1 MKRYRA
7 LILTAVL
14 AAAVP
19 AAAAAQSIN
28 DRQAELYNRI
38 EAGVRS
44 GDLTRQEAQRLRAEF
59 DALTRL
65 ETQYRATGGG
75 ISDSERREL
84 ERQLDDLSRQV
95 RVDRRDGDDRPGRG
109 YGADTPR
116 EANLEARIEAG
127 VRSGQLTRAEAQRLR
142 DDFRDLDRLEDQYR
156 ATGGGISDSER
167 RDLDRRFD
175 ELSRQIRDE
184 RRDDDDRRD
193 RPGDYDDASLNERQ
207 RNVLQRIERGQR
219 NGNLTRSEAIQL
231 RAEFDAIARIEA
243 QYRASGR
250 GLDRVER
257 EYLDRRFDAL
267 ERRLREDRRD
277 DDRRWTRLDERQAQF
292 DRQLDQAVRDRQIS
306 PRTAASLR
314 AEFRDIARLER
325 QYRNSRPGITPQ
337 ERTDLNRRFDR
348 MEANFR
354 ASVSPT
360 NNLFDLLFGLTR

>member
-14 AAAVP
+14 AAAAP
-19 AAAAAQSIN
+19 AAAQAQSIN
-28 DRQAELYNRI
+28 DRQADLYNRI
-38 EAGVRS
+38 EAGVRT
-44 GDLTRQEAQRLRAEF
+44 GDLTRAEGERLRSEF
-59 DALTRL
+59 EALTRL
-65 ETQYRATGGG
+65 ETQYRRTGGG

-84 ERQLDDLSRQV
+84 ERQLDALSRQV
-95 RVDRRDGDDRPGRG
+95 RVERNDRQD
-109 YGADTPR
+109 
-116 EANLEARIEAG
+116 
-127 VRSGQLTRAEAQRLR
+127 
-142 DDFRDLDRLEDQYR
+142 
-156 ATGGGISDSER
+156 
-167 RDLDRRFD
+167 
-175 ELSRQIRDE
+175 
-184 RRDDDDRRD
+184 RD
-193 RPGDYDDASLNERQ
+193 RPGAGYDNANLNERQ
-207 RNVLQRIERGQR
+207 RDVLQRIERGER
-219 NGNLTRSEAIQL
+219 NGNLTRTEARQL

-267 ERRLREDRRD
+267 ERRLRDDRRD

-306 PRTAASLR
+306 SRTAANLR

-337 ERTDLNRRFDR
+337 ERADLNRRFDR